1 MARNRVLAVLALV
14 ASAWLAAAWFD
25 LVPSGWRL
33 RRLLGRDDAAAAYE
47 RARAARLADF
57 AAQSSPQ
64 RAFVFLGSSTVERFD
79 LARWFPLAPTLNR
92 GIGNEPLAD
101 LSERALACIPKDAR
115 ALVLYAGSIDFR
127 RTASEHVDAIADGVD
142 ALLARIVADHPNCE
156 LVVLGILPERAMTA
170 ERVAALGR
178 LNAHLADH
186 ARARGAEFVET
197 ARSPLALESGALAE
211 AFSCDSLHLSDEGYA
226 ALAGW
231 IAEVLPELRPA
242 SAPTAP
248 R

>member
-14 ASAWLAAAWFD
+14 ASAWLAAAWLD
-25 LVPSGWRL
+25 LVPGGWRL
-33 RRLLGRDDAAAAYE
+33 RTLVGHDDGAAAYR
-47 RARAARLADF
+47 RAREQRLADF
-57 AAQSSPQ
+57 AAQTCPPG
-64 RAFVFLGSSTVERFD
+64 ALVFLGSSTVERFD

-101 LSERALACIPKDAR
+101 LSERALSSIPGDAR

-127 RTASEHVDAIADGVD
+127 RAASPQVGAIADGID
-142 ALLARIVADHPNCE
+142 DLLARIVAERPECAV
-156 LVVLGILPERAMTA
+156 VVLGILPERAMPP
-170 ERVAALGR
+170 ERVEALR
-178 LNAHLADH
+178 TLNDHLADH
-186 ARARGAEFVET
+186 ARARGAQFVAT
-197 ARSPLALESGALAE
+197 ARAPLALASGALAE
-211 AFSCDSLHLSDEGYA
+211 AFSSDSLHLSDEGYA

-242 SAPTAP
+242 STPALP